1 MDGSSFKLGLYVGR
15 VVAIYSGEKGGTGKT
30 TLSLL
35 TTIFADLHGYPVVY
49 LDLSIDMDY
58 LHLLFETIGEFV
70 RRPGRH
76 SYGILDYL
84 LGKCKLRDVLHGIEG
99 RDNIVLIPAGQ
110 ARPEEVSKIDW
121 KRLCMLVRRIAKVL
135 GAYVIVDMPACRIV
149 DPVNT
154 VLTAADV
161 IAFVAEETSEC
172 LSYFAKHVQL
182 LKEYREVENI
192 VLIVNKARTRDE
204 TALAKYLKHVNSLVK
219 TWQYVNHVTAQ
230 RSLPELILRR
240 YVYYLMTQDD
250 LVIREL
256 EAKMPPGRAYATK
269 HTIQTLTL
277 IKYS

>member
-1 MDGSSFKLGLYVGR
+1 MARIVC
-15 VVAIYSGEKGGTGKT
+15 VYSGEKGGTGKT

-35 TTIFADLHGYPVVY
+35 TTIFGDLHGYPVVY

-58 LHLLFETIGEFV
+58 LHLLFETISEFI
-70 RRPGRH
+70 RKPGKH
-76 SYGILDYL
+76 SYGILDHL
-84 LGKCKLRDVLHGIEG
+84 LGKCKLRDVLYGIEG
-99 RDNIVLIPAGQ
+99 RDNIVLIPAGGPV
-110 ARPEEVSKIDW
+110 RPEEINRIDW

-135 GAYVIVDMPACRIV
+135 GAYVIVDMPACRLT

-161 IAFVAEETSEC
+161 VAFVAEETSEC

-182 LKEYREVENI
+182 LREYRDVDSV

-204 TALAKYLKHVNSLVK
+204 TALARYLKHVNSLVK
-219 TWQYVNHVTAQ
+219 TWQYVNYVAAQ

-256 EAKMPPGRAYATK
+256 EVKIAASIRNIA
-269 HTIQTLTL
+269 
-277 IKYS
+277 